1 MNNYQYQFTLENLK
15 ELNLT
20 PENVNTLGDL
30 IQNIREEIRN
40 KEYLVD
46 EIKEVFSL
54 YNKIEKIKE
63 FVLDKNNFFNNNN
76 DGILFDDDFFDSIRE
91 DKITREFLEIKEKN
105 IFDEEDLE
113 EKETEIKE
121 LWYNKTNNE
130 VYELLTHDEI
140 KDYIEFIKNAI
151 DQILEDINDYFYN
164 LHYEFGE
171 EDFLNKP
178 FEN

>member
-1 MNNYQYQFTLENLK
+1 MNNYQFTLENLK

>member
-1 MNNYQYQFTLENLK
+1 MNKYQFTLENLK
-15 ELNLT
+15 ELNLA
-20 PENVNTLGDL
+20 PKNANNLEEL
-30 IQNIREEIRN
+30 IQQTRENIRN
-40 KEYLVD
+40 KQYLVD

-76 DGILFDDDFFDSIRE
+76 DGTLFDDDFFDSIRE

-113 EKETEIKE
+113 EKETEIRE